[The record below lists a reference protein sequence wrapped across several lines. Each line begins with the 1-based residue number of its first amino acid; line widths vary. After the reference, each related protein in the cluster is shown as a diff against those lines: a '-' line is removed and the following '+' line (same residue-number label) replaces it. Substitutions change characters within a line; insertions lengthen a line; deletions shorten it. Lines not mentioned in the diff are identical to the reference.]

1 MTSRRLDLL
10 LHIPYIYVVGRWSKP
25 VLYCDA
31 LSQNVTL
38 GTRFLHADGC
48 LYVWQFHI
56 TFFFFTKH
64 LFLFSHSRLNKD
76 CWVLVALSLSERG
89 QRITALLCRL
99 QGFCLPSSTSSVTG
113 CLLLQETRPS
123 LLKGTQNQ
131 VTRDGG
137 QLGLCKKC
145 PQVILGVLWSDGHV
159 LTAEDIRR
167 WQDSCKIMEWRLQ
180 VSQEPVF
187 PPCGLLE
194 ASLAQTAQGLGEG
207 LLLAEAGN
215 P

>member
-1 MTSRRLDLL
+1 MTSRRPDLL
-10 LHIPYIYVVGRWSKP
+10 LHIPIFMLWAGDP
-25 VLYCDA
+25 
-31 LSQNVTL
+31 SQSCIVMLFPRMSHWGHVFCMQMDVCMCGSFTL
-38 GTRFLHADGC
+38 H
-48 LYVWQFHI
+48 
-56 TFFFFTKH
+56 FFFFTKH

-145 PQVILGVLWSDGHV
+145 PQVILGVLWSDGNV

-167 WQDSCKIMEWRLQ
+167 
-180 VSQEPVF
+180 
-187 PPCGLLE
+187 
-194 ASLAQTAQGLGEG
+194 
-207 LLLAEAGN
+207 
-215 P
+215 